1 MNSGKIVRPIV
12 AALSLAFLSTAAM
25 ASPGQG
31 QQGHGGMQ
39 GGMKSGV
46 EGKSGKSMG
55 ERHGMRGQ
63 GGMQLPAEVVEK
75 LKLTDAQKLSL
86 SNAQT
91 AASAMRDGMRGSMQ
105 KTREDR
111 QQQMQSGNFDPRAMF
126 EQQDARMAAMQAGR
140 KAIQNQ
146 WLGFWD
152 SLNDDQKKI
161 VRDNMQTHAKAG
173 GGHGSKGGMGGMGGQ
188 SGKGGQ
194 GGQGGQHG
202 KHS

>member
-12 AALSLAFLSTAAM
+12 AAVSLAFLSTAAM

-31 QQGHGGMQ
+31 HQGHGGKQ
-39 GGMKSGV
+39 GCA

-55 ERHGMRGQ
+55 ERQGMRGQ
-63 GGMQLPAEVVEK
+63 GGMQLPAEVIEK

-86 SNAQT
+86 FNAQT
-91 AASAMRDGMRGSMQ
+91 AARAMRDGMRGTMQ

-161 VRDNMQTHAKAG
+161 VRDNMQSHAKAG
-173 GGHGSKGGMGGMGGQ
+173 GGH
-188 SGKGGQ
+188 SGKGRM